1 MTMELNQILMV
12 IGIPSVISGLV
23 VLFAT
28 RGMKARDAKQ
38 EEIRRQNATLEKQQK
53 AMMAGIQAILRNN
66 LLTGYKHYFAKGWA
80 DYDDRQNMEN
90 MWEQYH
96 ALGANGVMDGYRS
109 KFLTLPE
116 YDPQSV
122 ALRNNAG

>member
-1 MTMELNQILMV
+1 MEWYQILMV
-12 IGIPSVISGLV
+12 IGIPSIISGLV
-23 VLFAT
+23 ALGIN

-38 EEIRRQNATLEKQQK
+38 EEIRKQSQIMEQQNK
-53 AMMAGIQAILRNN
+53 ALMAGVQAILRDR
-66 LLTGYKHYFAKGWA
+66 LLNGYRHYTAKGWA

-96 ALGANGVMDGYRS
+96 ALGANGVMDGYRV

-116 YDPQSV
+116 YDPNSTVLNGSV
-122 ALRNNAG
+122 N